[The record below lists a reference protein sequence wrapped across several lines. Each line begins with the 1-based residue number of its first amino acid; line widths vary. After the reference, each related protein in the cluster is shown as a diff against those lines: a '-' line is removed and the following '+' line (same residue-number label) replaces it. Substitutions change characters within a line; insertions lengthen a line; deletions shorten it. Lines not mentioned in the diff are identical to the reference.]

1 MSEGG
6 DTRTVEERRLSSQE
20 GQAQWGWDAKNVPQH
35 VKNVVAGLPKV
46 VQEQYQITLLNMAGQ
61 SESLGQG
68 DGVLQYLG
76 PWNHKRFG
84 GQYCLLYRWHVR
96 QDGKGY
102 FLAVKGIGRK
112 NGNGNNYAQL

>member
-1 MSEGG
+1 MSGSR
-6 DTRTVEERRLSSQE
+6 DTRTIEERRASSQQ
-20 GQAQWGWDAKNVPQH
+20 GQAQWGWDAKYVPQH
-35 VKNVVAGLPKV
+35 VKNVVAGLAKV
-46 VQEQYQITLLNMAGQ
+46 VQDQYETTLLNMASQ
-61 SESLGQG
+61 SESLGSG

-84 GQYCLLYRWHVR
+84 GQYCLLYLWQVR

-112 NGNGNNYAQL
+112 NGTGNNYSQM